1 MKTEVAS
8 ILLVL
13 LLATVTVLAIPY
25 FDKNRIV
32 IDEVETV
39 RTSHLVKAHS
49 YKARYVLRC
58 ENSFCSDL
66 HANGVYERHVRS
78 GDKNMCFDDNPITS
92 CYQVESEK
100 AR

>member
-1 MKTEVAS
+1 MKTEAAS

-13 LLATVTVLAIPY
+13 VFATVTVFAIRY

-58 ENSFCSDL
+58 ENSFCPDL
-66 HANGVYERHVRS
+66 HTNEVYERHVRF
-78 GDKNMCFDDNPITS
+78 GDKNICFDDNPITS
-92 CYQVESEK
+92 CYEVESEK